1 MRISFLL
8 LSMLIITSSCSK
20 KVKENIGIA
29 SPGPD
34 EYKVQRGKPLE
45 IPPHYYLNPPTQ
57 SEQHKH
63 SGESATT
70 LDQGEKSLLDA
81 IEAKRLN

>member
-63 SGESATT
+63 SGDNTTTT
-70 LDQGEKSLLDA
+70 LDQGEKSLLDE
-81 IEAKRLN
+81 IEAKKN